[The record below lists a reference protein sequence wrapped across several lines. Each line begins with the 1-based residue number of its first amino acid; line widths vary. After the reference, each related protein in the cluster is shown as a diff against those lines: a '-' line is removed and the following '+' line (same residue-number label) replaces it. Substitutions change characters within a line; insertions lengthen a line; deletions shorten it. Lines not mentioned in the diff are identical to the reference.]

1 MYSDSNLSKSKSS
14 LKYKTSDK
22 NHRLHPKA
30 EFEFPPF
37 DRNDYHNTIV
47 QENVS
52 FKKKLSKTLLANY
65 VFYN

>member
-1 MYSDSNLSKSKSS
+1 MQNDSKLNNNKSS
-14 LKYKTSDK
+14 AASKYKALNK
-22 NHRLHPKA
+22 KHRLYPKK

-52 FKKKLSKTLLANY
+52 FKFIKITKIIS
-65 VFYN
+65 